1 MSGGGDGLF
10 EEEHAPHENH
20 ERYLLTYADMIT
32 LLLALFIVLWAI
44 SNVDQDKFEEFRAG
58 LAEGFGGPA
67 IDGGNGVLP
76 GQLTVQDPAIQT
88 NGDGDGNATTTT
100 ASTVPL
106 GTEGL
111 PNILTNGGGDPDLP
125 NDPVGTDV
133 HVGGGDGVVG
143 FEEATATELQLEG
156 LLRRSDVDPDEA
168 NVSVDAR
175 GVIVTLNPD
184 FGFEPGSYALQLAAL
199 DVLDDLFGPL
209 AEVTNQIQIEG
220 HTDDVPFDG
229 PQGNRGLS
237 NARATSVVEYL
248 VTSGRIPDGRASTV
262 GWGSSQP
269 IADNGTAEGRA
280 ANRRIEIVLLVE
292 PGATVP
298 TGVPG
303 TTATTATTTQ
313 TGPVVTTTTA
323 PAGGTG
329 TTTTTGSGS
338 NAGETTVTPIDHI
351 TQGSFP
357 VPGRD

>member
-44 SNVDQDKFEEFRAG
+44 SNVDQQKFEEFRAG
-58 LAEGFGGPA
+58 LADGFGGPA
-67 IDGGNGVLP
+67 IDGGNGLLP
-76 GQLTVQDPAIQT
+76 GQASVQDPAIQPQ
-88 NGDGDGNATTTT
+88 GDGDATSSTTT
-100 ASTVPL
+100 TVPL

-111 PNILTNGGGDPDLP
+111 PDFLTDGGGDPDVI

-156 LLRRSDVDPDEA
+156 LLRRSDVDPNEA
-168 NVSVDAR
+168 NVSVDER
-175 GVIVTLNPD
+175 GVVVTLNPD
-184 FGFEPGSYALQLAAL
+184 FGFPPGSYELQTAAL

-209 AEVTNQIQIEG
+209 AEVTNQIEIVG
-220 HTDDVPFDG
+220 HTDNVPFDG
-229 PQGNRGLS
+229 PQGNLGLS
-237 NARATSVVEYL
+237 TSRANSVVEYL
-248 VTSGRIPDGRASTV
+248 EESGRIPRGRASTR
-262 GWGSSQP
+262 GWGDSKP
-269 IADNGTAEGRA
+269 IGDNATAEGRA

-292 PGATVP
+292 PGTAVP

-303 TTATTATTTQ
+303 TATTTATTTQ
-313 TGPVVTTTTA
+313 SGSAVTTTTA
-323 PAGGTG
+323 PAGGTN
-329 TTTTTGSGS
+329 TTPTTGSS
-338 NAGETTVTPIDHI
+338 STTGTTPVTPVDHI